1 MISKDKVVTID
12 YTLKDDTGVVLD
24 SSTDKG
30 LSYLHGNGFLIPGLE
45 RALEGK
51 EKGATLDITVEPADA
66 YGEYDKSLVFS
77 VSKDKFKDVDNLETG
92 MKLRANT
99 NQGEKIITIKEIA
112 VDRVRVD
119 MNHELAGK
127 RLHFAIKVNDVREAT
142 QDELKHDT

>member
-1 MISKDKVVTID
+1 MVISKDKVVTID
-12 YTLKDDTGVVLD
+12 YTLKDDRGEVLD

-51 EKGATLDITVEPADA
+51 QKGAKLDITVEPGDA
-66 YGEYDKSLVFS
+66 YGEYDNSLVFS
-77 VSKDKFKDVDNLETG
+77 VSKDKFKDIADLETG

-112 VDRVRVD
+112 ADRVRVD

-127 RLHFAIKVNDVREAT
+127 RLHFAVTVNDVRAAA
-142 QDELKHDT
+142 QNELKT